1 MKKSYAKTAAKSIKC
16 TVTVIPNAD
25 TASLAVFRQK
35 ITVKFVILVTK
46 ERLSAPITTLGHV
59 MGDMWKDDAC
69 KSCHKRKLRQN
80 GGEVN

>member
-1 MKKSYAKTAAKSIKC
+1 MIGHQAPA
-16 TVTVIPNAD
+16 PNAD

-59 MGDMWKDDAC
+59 MGGIGENDAC
-69 KSCHKRKLRQN
+69 KSCHEKKLRQN